1 MMQLLPTEIHDWVNS
16 KKKINLDNHSHD
28 GPIPCFL
35 EFDLDY
41 LNKFHDLHNDYPLAC
56 EKIK

>member
-16 KKKINLDNHSHD
+16 KEINLGNHSHD
-28 GPIPCFL
+28 GRIRCFL
-35 EFDLDY
+35 GFDLGY